1 MVVGGGALG
10 GGGGGVYR
18 ERWAASSAGLWFSS
32 VFFCDV
38 FLLAGQTDALQRAPS
53 ALPLLY
59 FYFYQ
64 WMTIKSKVIWI
75 FCLERLQ
82 LNIHSSWCGLLCTI
96 FGMCVTETKGCAC
109 IFKEIGQHYMKLNN
123 LFHRSAESWVK
134 RLPLNCDFLFPL
146 EYWNKTKTVRSFSL
160 EFKV

>member
-1 MVVGGGALG
+1 MVVGGGTWG
-10 GGGGGVYR
+10 GEGVYR

-38 FLLAGQTDALQRAPS
+38 FLLAGQTDALQRALS
-53 ALPLLY
+53 TLPLLY

-64 WMTIKSKVIWI
+64 WMTIRSKVIWI

-82 LNIHSSWCGLLCTI
+82 LNIHSSWRSLLCTV

-123 LFHRSAESWVK
+123 LFHRSAELWVK
-134 RLPLNCDFLFPL
+134 CLPLNCDSPFPL

-160 EFKV
+160 